1 MKNKRKILA
10 MFIVCIIFG
19 ICAIKQTYADN
30 NNGWINQD
38 KLFEW
43 TDMKKSFYFNV
54 LPQGEKGNS
63 SYHYKNGLYCI
74 DKDKN
79 ASSQTYNPNENWA
92 FRENNKNNENVDD
105 EFKNIQDKLKYIIAN
120 EPSATVVDK
129 TTNSAKRKSTNIAI
143 WLTIAGASCDS
154 ETEAEDLIFDD
165 RTNWKKGNDS
175 GLHRYYWNGYS
186 SNRTDYSAW
195 EYGWALYKEACTYA
209 NSLNSSH
216 NINEEVKINVTSNNM
231 LQITY
236 DSNVQRSEKIT
247 IYNKEDSYI
256 CEVNNKETLSINPE
270 DKKILSGDELRV
282 VYSEYYYDGYAK
294 IYTGKNITQRL
305 MLGNAWKYQKED
317 KIKVPALNSNISLQK
332 YITQIIHNNDVV
344 DDLKTDRRNMVLKPL
359 PTDGRELDSH
369 NYWIGNKNYGYWSP
383 SIIKNPSSGN
393 ENIWNKGY
401 KWDNPVEIIDG
412 DEVVY
417 AIELYNNSNTTAKN
431 IRLTDAPST
440 NTFEVSQI
448 YEKNNNKTKKL
459 YKESQ
464 SLEGIKKW
472 RYEYITHPDGTTQ
485 KKITIKSG
493 NLTPGQSRT
502 IYVRLKYN
510 YTGNGDQFL
519 GNEVGLHTEPVNE
532 TEYRTYDGDYTI
544 LRRYSVSLEKYV
556 SKVESKDLKDCIYI
570 NNNDNREGKRYNSN
584 ASDRSNTENYNT
596 YKKDH
601 PVLLENGDKVTF
613 TIKLKNT
620 GNNPVKITQ
629 LDDWHSKELTVDNT
643 YKIDYG
649 GTVEKQGGDGD
660 QYDIIT
666 FSQPKL
672 LAAGETVNITIR
684 YNLEVKNNPKTEFF
698 NIARIREIK
707 NEKNR
712 TVLDWDGTDN
722 NQDEDH
728 VKFKEY
734 KVSLEKYIK
743 QVVTSKNHTI
753 SHDGRRGRAEHM
765 YNEEEYK
772 EGYTPNKNMY
782 KNTNVVSADCGSEIT
797 YIVILN
803 NDGDTFVNFK
813 HVLDTLP
820 EHTTSYKVGN
830 AQNFTPVPSNR
841 NIYLTGKG
849 IGLNGGKSC
858 GITVTIKTDA
868 PNLSLDTYTNTATI
882 EHIHN
887 KNNVLVM
894 DSTPYNNTDSDYFKM
909 NPEQQSLSVKVF
921 KVWEGFTD
929 NEIETIGE
937 IKVALK
943 KDGTK
948 IKEATLNSSNNWT
961 YIWNDLEKLNKN
973 GNKINYTVEEISKK
987 EISNISKF
995 TSRIDEISTNV
1006 WKITNTKTI
1015 EENTQVSVKKVWN
1028 DSNNLYG
1035 KRPDSISVQ
1044 LYKNGEPYNNAENLN
1059 KANSWEHSW
1068 TNLPKYDGNKNEI
1081 EYTVK
1086 EVSVPEGYKSSIEY
1100 DRNNN
1105 CTNIIIVNEYNVPDY
1120 ISKTVKKVWEG
1131 FTNNEIKTIGDIEVA
1146 LKKDGT
1152 EIETVKLNADNN
1164 WTYTW
1169 TNLIKNAKYEI
1180 EEKTTGNF
1188 ITKIEST
1195 SENEWTITNT
1205 KDTPDSEKIN
1215 VLVQK
1220 VWKDFS
1226 TSARPASIKVKLYQD
1241 GKQYGDVIELNEP
1254 NSWKHSW
1261 ENLPKYD
1268 EEKNKIEYTV
1278 EEVEVPNGYEA
1289 VIECD
1294 EGSNSISF
1302 IVNNTYKNE
1311 YVSKTVIKEWKG
1323 DENQTAQRPR
1333 TIKVGLYANNELIGT
1348 QEISTENSDTQI
1360 YTWDNLLKYDDNGIE
1375 INYTAKELDQNNN
1388 PIADFKP
1395 NGNYMVR
1402 YDSSTAYDVIVNTYN
1417 KTEISVIKS
1426 WNVDN
1431 NSLIQAIQVQ
1441 LYKNG
1446 NACGDAVTLSKDEN
1460 WIHKWTDLP
1469 KYDEYGIEYKYTV
1482 AETTSI
1488 AGISV
1493 STYKLSEK
1501 SWAIINEEVT
1511 EDAIIAGIVWNDV
1524 ALNKTST
1531 SYNCQYDNGKE
1542 SLLSGIKVYLYRYG
1556 VETAVAQT
1564 TTDSNGY
1571 YCFKNSSLDPNVI
1584 TNPKERYIKAKIQKD
1599 NNKWDIESGYYSYTV
1614 VFEYDGI
1621 KYTSTF
1627 SNEQRIWN
1635 IKKNSIKSQ
1644 YSTTQYSNAQENK
1657 ETRDNF
1663 NKNFAIINNS
1673 KGITYE
1679 TINEADNLPQSRYVY
1694 DSGSMSINSS
1704 TEKINIGDY
1713 SSKTDETYLQHVNLG
1728 LRGRDTL
1735 DLDLTSDVSSVDVT
1749 VNGQTGTYNYA
1760 NEVDIRKEDIYP
1772 DAAHIQNET
1781 RTTSYTSVDQKIR
1794 ATDITNTHYDE
1805 TRLGI
1810 KVTYKITVT
1819 NESSITKG
1827 TATKIVNYFDSR
1839 YNLVTIVGGKG
1850 NITNKGN
1857 YKELIINVDDTT
1869 TLNPEKSRDI
1879 YVTLVLNNPVDLL
1892 KDLNM
1897 GEKLPTYNMAEIY
1910 EYKSE
1915 CAEGQSEYT
1924 RGLIDVDSAPGS
1936 AEIENVRLTNGQ
1948 IGNISTVQYYFNAQN
1963 LNRFKFEDDTFT
1975 APVLYFVKDGNMRK
1989 IEGNVFE
1996 DATSLVNGNVRTG
2009 NGIIDT
2015 DELKVYGA
2023 TIELL
2028 EQVGND
2034 QKTRFTAKTNENGY
2048 YSFEG
2053 FLPGNYVIRFKYGD
2067 TIDTVILNTYSNGI
2081 NQKSFNGED
2090 YQATNN
2096 TGTYGAY
2103 SISPT
2108 ENYWYLA
2115 NEKIGVSTAT
2125 DESTRRIDV
2134 SNFIYNKY
2142 GFMNTL
2148 NDIRSGKKFKEED
2161 IRELINGTYMYANTK
2176 AMKFDVEK
2184 ASINSNSTENKTFTD
2199 YVITNMNFGIAE
2211 VPVST
2216 IDLQKHV
2223 KELEIVDSA
2232 GINTIAKIVLKEDG
2246 TYNVVNGEVL
2256 AAGVNEPIDVSIE
2269 NEKLQGAKLRIT
2281 YAISAEIKV
2290 EKNYNDEKG
2299 ITPTIKGLY
2308 DFIDNNL
2315 EYNQTLGENSKYWE
2329 LTSYDEMQKQY
2340 KKLKLNEDSLE
2351 PQSTVASDSNKYKV
2365 IIKTTPNNPILS
2377 ATTGQKKEV
2386 ELVLEKVLS
2395 SNDSGIEEIKM
2406 KDIQNMLGYMNTIE
2420 IQEINYSNTGGDKPL
2435 RDRVRTTDRHI
2446 IVPGGSR
2453 DTATSEEIVI
2463 HPPTGDGGAIGITY
2477 YIVGLASLC
2486 ILAVG
2491 IFGIKKFV
2499 IKR

>member
-1 MKNKRKILA
+1 MKVIRNEYVEYKAKVYTL
-10 MFIVCIIFG
+10 
-19 ICAIKQTYADN
+19 T
-30 NNGWINQD
+30 NQWLQD
-38 KLFEW
+38 LVYVVPSCE
-43 TDMKKSFYFNV
+43 KKS
-54 LPQGEKGNS
+54 GE
-63 SYHYKNGLYCI
+63 
-74 DKDKN
+74 
-79 ASSQTYNPNENWA
+79 
-92 FRENNKNNENVDD
+92 
-105 EFKNIQDKLKYIIAN
+105 
-120 EPSATVVDK
+120 
-129 TTNSAKRKSTNIAI
+129 
-143 WLTIAGASCDS
+143 
-154 ETEAEDLIFDD
+154 
-165 RTNWKKGNDS
+165 
-175 GLHRYYWNGYS
+175 
-186 SNRTDYSAW
+186 W
-195 EYGWALYKEACTYA
+195 ECE
-209 NSLNSSH
+209 
-216 NINEEVKINVTSNNM
+216 
-231 LQITY
+231 ITWPP
-236 DSNVQRSEKIT
+236 K
-247 IYNKEDSYI
+247 
-256 CEVNNKETLSINPE
+256 
-270 DKKILSGDELRV
+270 
-282 VYSEYYYDGYAK
+282 
-294 IYTGKNITQRL
+294 
-305 MLGNAWKYQKED
+305 
-317 KIKVPALNSNISLQK
+317 NSNISLQK
-332 YITQIIHNNDVV
+332 YITQIIHKDGTV
-344 DDLKTDRRNMVLKPL
+344 DDLGTDRKNMVLKPL

-417 AIELYNNSNTTAKN
+417 AIELYNNSETKAKN
-431 IRLTDAPST
+431 IILTDAPSASFNVQEIWDSGGT
-440 NTFEVSQI
+440 YGEDTS
-448 YEKNNNKTKKL
+448 KKL
-459 YKESQ
+459 DYAAHWYSDGEKIYIKCRTLTRSIKE
-464 SLEGIKKW
+464 
-472 RYEYITHPDGTTQ
+472 
-485 KKITIKSG
+485 
-493 NLTPGQSRT
+493 RT

-510 YTGNGDQFL
+510 YTGNGDKFL
-519 GNEVGLHTEPVNE
+519 GNEVGLQNNNTNPVNR
-532 TEYRTYDGDYTI
+532 TEYRTYDGDYAI
-544 LRRYSVSLEKYV
+544 LRRYSVSLEKFV
-556 SKVESKDLKDCIYI
+556 TNVESLDGSQKVEGRNS
-570 NNNDNREGKRYNSN
+570 KRYNYDLIN
-584 ASDRSNTENYNT
+584 ASNPSSENFNT
-596 YKKDH
+596 YKLDN
-601 PVLLENGDKVTF
+601 PVPVEYLDKITF
-613 TIKLKNT
+613 TIRLMNT
-620 GNNPVKITQ
+620 GTNKVKITQ
-629 LDDWHSKELTVDNT
+629 IDDWHSSELT
-643 YKIDYG
+643 IDEEYLKENVG
-649 GTVEKQGGDGD
+649 SYTTPTENGDPHEIITLNPPIELVGKEWKDITIKYTIDGD
-660 QYDIIT
+660 
-666 FSQPKL
+666 P
-672 LAAGETVNITIR
+672 R
-684 YNLEVKNNPKTEFF
+684 YKKPDYYNKAK
-698 NIARIREIK
+698 IREIK

-728 VKFKEY
+728 VKLKEY

-743 QVVTSKNHTI
+743 QVVTSKNHTT
-753 SHDGRRGRAEHM
+753 SHDDRCNRAEHM

-782 KNTNVVSADCGSEIT
+782 KNTNVVSADCGSKIT
-797 YIVILN
+797 YLVRLN
-803 NDGDTFVNFK
+803 NDGDTFVKF
-813 HVLDTLP
+813 VSVEDLLP
-820 EHTTSYKVGN
+820 NDLTEYYKYKVDKITYYNKAGEQTRSN
-830 AQNFTPVPSNR
+830 TFNSFFDETNTQN
-841 NIYLTGKG
+841 NIEIINTTDK
-849 IGLNGGKSC
+849 ISLNSGEHC
-858 GITVTIKTDA
+858 DIEITIRTDA
-868 PNLSLDTYTNTATI
+868 PNLSIDTYKNTAEI
-882 EHIHN
+882 KHINN
-887 KNNVLVM
+887 KNNKYVM

-909 NPEQQSLSVKVF
+909 NPEQQPLSVKVF

-943 KDGTK
+943 KDGIEIETV
-948 IKEATLNSSNNWT
+948 ILNADNNWT

-1006 WKITNTKTI
+1006 WKITNTKKI

-1059 KANSWEHSW
+1059 TANSWEHSW

-1131 FTNNEIKTIGDIEVA
+1131 FTDNEIKTIGDIEVA

-1152 EIETVKLNADNN
+1152 ETQTVILNADNN

-1169 TNLIKNAKYEI
+1169 TNLSKNAKYEI

-1205 KDTPDSEKIN
+1205 KGIPDSEKIN

-1241 GKQYGDVIELNEP
+1241 GKLYEEKELNAS
-1254 NSWKHSW
+1254 NSWKYSW

-1333 TIKVGLYANNELIGT
+1333 TIKVGLYANNELIRT
-1348 QEISTENSDTQI
+1348 QEISTENSDMQI

-1375 INYTAKELDQNNN
+1375 INYTAKELDQNDN
-1388 PIADFKP
+1388 PIADFTT

-1431 NSLIQAIQVQ
+1431 KSLIKAIQVQ
-1441 LYKNG
+1441 LYRNG
-1446 NACGDAVTLSKDEN
+1446 NACGNVVTLSEGEN
-1460 WIHKWTDLP
+1460 WIHKWTNLQ

-1542 SLLSGIKVYLYRYG
+1542 SLLSGIKVYLYRDG

-1584 TNPKERYIKAKIQKD
+1584 TNPKERYIKAKIQEK
-1599 NNKWDIESGYYSYTV
+1599 NNKWDTKSGYYSYTV

-1627 SNEQRIWN
+1627 SNEKRIWN
-1635 IKKNSIKSQ
+1635 IKENNIKSQ
-1644 YSTTQYSNAQENK
+1644 YSNAK
-1657 ETRDNF
+1657 EGETDRKYLNDSFSTIDNT
-1663 NKNFAIINNS
+1663 K
-1673 KGITYE
+1673 KITYE

-1704 TEKINIGDY
+1704 TEKINIGAY

-1735 DLDLTSDVSSVDVT
+1735 DLELTSDVSSVDVT

-1760 NEVDIRKEDIYP
+1760 NKVEVRREDIYP
-1772 DAAHIQNET
+1772 DAAHIQNEI

-1805 TRLGI
+1805 GKTGLDI
-1810 KVTYKITVT
+1810 KVTYKITVV

-1839 YNLVTIVGGKG
+1839 YDLDKIEGGKQNG

-1857 YKELIINVDDTT
+1857 YKELIINVDGTT
-1869 TLNPEKSRDI
+1869 TLNPGESRNI
-1879 YVTLVLNNPVDLL
+1879 YVKLALNNPVDLL

-1915 CAEGQSEYT
+1915 CAKDQSEYT

-2009 NGIIDT
+2009 NGIIDP

-2023 TIELL
+2023 TVELL

-2096 TGTYGAY
+2096 TGTYGAK
-2103 SISPT
+2103 SISAK
-2108 ENYWYLA
+2108 ENYWYLD

-2125 DESTRRIDV
+2125 DESTRRKSV
-2134 SNFIYNKY
+2134 SDFIYNKY

-2161 IRELINGTYMYANTK
+2161 IRDLIDGTYMYANTK

-2246 TYNVVNGEVL
+2246 NYNVVNGEVL

-2290 EKNYNDEKG
+2290 EKNYNDEEG

-2329 LTSYDEMQKQY
+2329 LTSYDEMQEQY
-2340 KKLKLNEDSLE
+2340 KKLKLNGDSLE

-2386 ELVLEKVLS
+2386 ELVLERVLS
-2395 SNDSGIEEIKM
+2395 SNDSGITM
-2406 KDIQNMLGYMNTIE
+2406 KDIQNMFVGYMNTIE
-2420 IQEINYSNTGGDKPL
+2420 IQEINYNNTGDDPL

-2491 IFGIKKFV
+2491 IFGIKKSV

>member
-1 MKNKRKILA
+1 MLWKIWLLLDG
-10 MFIVCIIFG
+10 IVNGANYYEKLNDSYKVNVIKYIIG
-19 ICAIKQTYADN
+19 Q
-30 NNGWINQD
+30 
-38 KLFEW
+38 E
-43 TDMKKSFYFNV
+43 
-54 LPQGEKGNS
+54 NS
-63 SYHYKNGLYCI
+63 SLN
-74 DKDKN
+74 
-79 ASSQTYNPNENWA
+79 
-92 FRENNKNNENVDD
+92 NVDD
-105 EFKNIQDKLKYIIAN
+105 IT
-120 EPSATVVDK
+120 P
-129 TTNSAKRKSTNIAI
+129 TNSARRKPTNVAI
-143 WLTIAGASCDS
+143 WLTKNTEKNVETHCTSEYGTFGYKHGKLIYDSAIEYAKYARHSHTDDEITVSVNNNKVCIAFSCKQGCPKVIIPDLS
-154 ETEAEDLIFDD
+154 NQVIENGGSIELDPSTYSAGTKLTVIYDYWLYGGEAYEYTKKSNQSILVGKSTKYRYETEI
-165 RTNWKKGNDS
+165 TWPVI
-175 GLHRYYWNGYS
+175 
-186 SNRTDYSAW
+186 SA
-195 EYGWALYKEACTYA
+195 
-209 NSLNSSH
+209 
-216 NINEEVKINVTSNNM
+216 
-231 LQITY
+231 
-236 DSNVQRSEKIT
+236 
-247 IYNKEDSYI
+247 
-256 CEVNNKETLSINPE
+256 
-270 DKKILSGDELRV
+270 
-282 VYSEYYYDGYAK
+282 
-294 IYTGKNITQRL
+294 
-305 MLGNAWKYQKED
+305 
-317 KIKVPALNSNISLQK
+317 NISLQK
-332 YITQIIHNNDVV
+332 YITKIIHNNNVV

-359 PTDGRELDSH
+359 PTDGMELDAH
-369 NYWIGNKNYGYWSP
+369 NYWIGDKNYGYWSP
-383 SIIKNPSSGN
+383 SIIKKPSPDN
-393 ENIWNKGY
+393 TNNLDKGY

-417 AIELYNNSNTTAKN
+417 AIELYNNSNTMAKN

-440 NTFEVSQI
+440 NTFEVSQIYEI

-472 RYEYITHPDGTTQ
+472 RYEDITHPDGTTQ

-519 GNEVGLHTEPVNE
+519 GNEVGLQNENTDPVNE

-570 NNNDNREGKRYNSN
+570 NNNDNREGKRYNRD
-584 ASDRSNTENYNT
+584 ASDRSNTENHNT

-698 NIARIREIK
+698 NIAKIREIK

-743 QVVTSKNHTI
+743 QVVTSKNHTTG
-753 SHDGRRGRAEHM
+753 HDDRRGHAEHM
-765 YNEEEYK
+765 YNEEKYK
-772 EGYTPNKNMY
+772 EGYTQNKNMY

-797 YIVILN
+797 YIVILK
-803 NDGDTFVNFK
+803 NDGDTFVNFT

-841 NIYLTGKG
+841 KIYLTGDG
-849 IGLNGGKSC
+849 IGRNGGESC
-858 GITVTIKTDA
+858 EITVTIKTDA
-868 PNLSLDTYTNTATI
+868 PNLSLDTYTNTAKI

-894 DSTPYNNTDSDYFKM
+894 DSTPYNNEDSDYFKM
-909 NPEQQSLSVKVF
+909 NPEQQPLSVKVF

-929 NEIETIGE
+929 NEIKTIGE
-937 IKVALK
+937 IKVVLK
-943 KDGTK
+943 KDGTETK
-948 IKEATLNSSNNWT
+948 TVILNADNNWT
-961 YIWNDLEKLNKN
+961 YTWTNLIKNAKYEIEEKTT
-973 GNKINYTVEEISKK
+973 GNFTTKIESIS
-987 EISNISKF
+987 E
-995 TSRIDEISTNV
+995 NV
-1006 WKITNTKTI
+1006 WKITNTKKI

-1028 DSNNLYG
+1028 DSNNLYE
-1035 KRPDSISVQ
+1035 KRPDSIKVK
-1044 LYKNGEPYNNAENLN
+1044 LYKDGNQYGDVIELSESNLW
-1059 KANSWEHSW
+1059 KHSW

-1120 ISKTVKKVWEG
+1120 ISKTV
-1131 FTNNEIKTIGDIEVA
+1131 
-1146 LKKDGT
+1146 
-1152 EIETVKLNADNN
+1152 
-1164 WTYTW
+1164 
-1169 TNLIKNAKYEI
+1169 
-1180 EEKTTGNF
+1180 
-1188 ITKIEST
+1188 
-1195 SENEWTITNT
+1195 
-1205 KDTPDSEKIN
+1205 
-1215 VLVQK
+1215 
-1220 VWKDFS
+1220 
-1226 TSARPASIKVKLYQD
+1226 
-1241 GKQYGDVIELNEP
+1241 
-1254 NSWKHSW
+1254 
-1261 ENLPKYD
+1261 
-1268 EEKNKIEYTV
+1268 
-1278 EEVEVPNGYEA
+1278 
-1289 VIECD
+1289 
-1294 EGSNSISF
+1294 
-1302 IVNNTYKNE
+1302 
-1311 YVSKTVIKEWKG
+1311 IKEWKG
-1323 DENQTAQRPR
+1323 DENQIAQRPR
-1333 TIKVGLYANNELIGT
+1333 TIKVGLYANDKLIGT

-1360 YTWDNLLKYDDNGIE
+1360 YTWNNLPKYDDNGIE

-1388 PIADFKP
+1388 PIADFKT

-1431 NSLIQAIQVQ
+1431 NSLIKAIQVQ
-1441 LYKNG
+1441 LYQNG
-1446 NACGDAVTLSKDEN
+1446 NACGNAVTLSKDKN

-1627 SNEQRIWN
+1627 DSNGNRIWA
-1635 IKKNSIKSQ
+1635 IKANNPKSQ
-1644 YSTTQYSNAQENK
+1644 YATIQYSNAQENK

-1663 NKNFAIINNS
+1663 NKNFATIDNT
-1673 KGITYE
+1673 KKITYE

-1694 DSGSMSINSS
+1694 DSGSMSIKSS
-1704 TEKINIGDY
+1704 TKSINIGEY

-1735 DLDLTSDVSSVDVT
+1735 DLELTSDVSSVYVT

-1760 NEVDIRKEDIYP
+1760 NKVDIRKEDIYP

-1827 TATKIVNYFDSR
+1827 TATRIVNYFDSR
-1839 YNLVTIVGGKG
+1839 YNLVTIVGGNG

-1869 TLNPEKSRDI
+1869 TLNPGESRNI
-1879 YVTLVLNNPVDLL
+1879 YVKLALNNPVDLL

-1975 APVLYFVKDGNMRK
+1975 APVLYFVKDNSKRK
-1989 IEGNVFE
+1989 LSGNVFE
-1996 DATSLVNGNVRTG
+1996 DLTTVNAEKVKTG
-2009 NGIIDT
+2009 NGIKDDNEIN
-2015 DELKVYGA
+2015 VYGA
-2023 TIELL
+2023 TVELL
-2028 EQVGND
+2028 ENGTVLRYSTTTDTDGN
-2034 QKTRFTAKTNENGY
+2034 

-2053 FLPGNYVIRFKYGD
+2053 FLPGKYMVRFRYGD
-2067 TIDTVILNTYSNGI
+2067 TEDTVLLKTQSDNI
-2081 NQKSFNGED
+2081 NPKSFNGED

-2096 TGTYGAY
+2096 TGEYGANK
-2103 SISPT
+2103 ISDRQ
-2108 ENYWYLA
+2108 NYWYLD
-2115 NEKIGVSTAT
+2115 NEKEKISTAT
-2125 DESTRRIDV
+2125 DNTARRVEI
-2134 SNFIYNKY
+2134 SNNVYNDPDI
-2142 GFMNTL
+2142 MNVL
-2148 NDIRSGKKFKEED
+2148 NDIRDGNKKED
-2161 IRELINGTYMYANTK
+2161 CGADKVNNLIVKTKMHADTKSLLIN
-2176 AMKFDVEK
+2176 VEK
-2184 ASINSNSTENKTFTD
+2184 AFLENNKVKQRNSFKNYE
-2199 YVITNMNFGIAE
+2199 IRNMNFGIAE

-2223 KELEIVDSA
+2223 NEFEIVDSA
-2232 GINTIAKIVLKEDG
+2232 GVNTIAKISRKLQPNGEYKYAVS
-2246 TYNVVNGEVL
+2246 GEVL
-2256 AAGVNEPIDVSIE
+2256 AAGDNQPIDVSIE

-2281 YAISAEIKV
+2281 YEITANINA
-2290 EKNYNDEKG
+2290 EKNFDGKEVIN
-2299 ITPTIKGLY
+2299 PTINGLV

-2315 EYNQTLGENSKYWE
+2315 EYNDTLGENSKYWK
-2329 LTSYDEMQKQY
+2329 LISYDDMQKAY
-2340 KKLKLNEDSLE
+2340 NRLKMPGDSFT
-2351 PQSTVASDSNKYKV
+2351 PASTVVNNANTHKV
-2365 IIKTTPNNPILS
+2365 IIEAKEDNPILKLKDG
-2377 ATTGQKKEV
+2377 ATSVK
-2386 ELVLEKVLS
+2386 LVLEKVLS

-2406 KDIQNMLGYMNTIE
+2406 DTQNMFGYGNIIE
-2420 IQEINYSNTGGDKPL
+2420 IKGLTYNTPKGQGEEQGENPL

-2463 HPPTGDGGAIGITY
+2463 HPPTGDGGTIGITY
-2477 YIVGLASLC
+2477 YLVGLASLC
-2486 ILAVG
+2486 ILAIGV
-2491 IFGIKKFV
+2491 FGIKKFI

>member
-1 MKNKRKILA
+1 MKNKRRILA
-10 MFIVCIIFG
+10 MFIICIIFG
-19 ICAIKQTYADN
+19 ICAIKQTYADD

-38 KLFEW
+38 KLFNW
-43 TDMKKSFYFNV
+43 QDMGKPFDFTLQDKD
-54 LPQGEKGNS
+54 ETAKS

-74 DKDKN
+74 DKNKN
-79 ASSQTYNPNENWA
+79 TSSQTYKPNANWA
-92 FRENNKNNENVDD
+92 FREYSFNGQDVSGDFDD
-105 EFKNIQDKLKYIIAN
+105 DQIDKLKYIIGQ
-120 EPSATVVDK
+120 EETATIVNK
-129 TTNSAKRKSTNIAI
+129 KSNSAKRKSTNLAV
-143 WLTIAGASCDS
+143 WLTIYKVGLQDVTTGNG
-154 ETEAEDLIFDD
+154 EKITAEENAKSIIFD
-165 RTNWKKGNDS
+165 GN
-175 GLHRYYWNGYS
+175 
-186 SNRTDYSAW
+186 SNIGDIEYSAW
-195 EYGWALYKEACTYA
+195 DEGWALYKEACNYVSNRLNFKHNVSNEITI
-209 NSLNSSH
+209 NST
-216 NINEEVKINVTSNNM
+216 TSNNII
-231 LQITY
+231 ITY
-236 DSNVQRSEKIT
+236 NTELDTNCSIT
-247 IYNKEDSYI
+247 IKKGETTI
-256 CEVNNKETLSINPE
+256 CTVANGGNVEINPAQYN
-270 DKKILSGDELRV
+270 INTGDELTV
-282 VYSEYYYDGYAK
+282 VYSEYYYEGYAK
-294 IYTGKNITQRL
+294 IYVGAEETQRL
-305 MLGNAWKYQKED
+305 MLGNVWKVNKKDVITLPELYTD
-317 KIKVPALNSNISLQK
+317 VSLQK
-332 YITQIIHNNDVV
+332 YIYSVNGQEIAQNANNQYFLRGDVNKRNGVEKSDADEILKKAIGASSELDNLSNLELLVVADLNNDGEITVNDARIALRMAQNLEPMV
-344 DDLKTDRRNMVLKPL
+344 YYYFDRNNNVKYCSNELKARENTILKPT
-359 PTDGRELDSH
+359 PASNPDSSQD
-369 NYWIGNKNYGYWSP
+369 YEYGYWSP
-383 SIIKNPSSGN
+383 SINKNPSPSN
-393 ENIWNKGY
+393 SVIDYIKQ
-401 KWDNPVEIIDG
+401 DNPVEIEAG
-412 DEVVY
+412 DTVRYKIQV
-417 AIELYNNSNTTAKN
+417 YNNSNGSTN
-431 IRLTDAPST
+431 VVLQDAPDFKLIKEKSGKY
-440 NTFEVSQI
+440 NIKI
-448 YEKNNNKTKKL
+448 YYENKEELTGWKIIKNDDGNPVNIHIPIGK
-459 YKESQ
+459 
-464 SLEGIKKW
+464 LEGNTSKTILVDLKYTK
-472 RYEYITHPDGTTQ
+472 ETENGEI
-485 KKITIKSG
+485 INNEVCIKS
-493 NLTPGQSRT
+493 TST
-502 IYVRLKYN
+502 K
-510 YTGNGDQFL
+510 
-519 GNEVGLHTEPVNE
+519 NE
-532 TEYRTYDGDYTI
+532 TQYRTYDGDSI
-544 LRRYSVSLEKYV
+544 
-556 SKVESKDLKDCIYI
+556 
-570 NNNDNREGKRYNSN
+570 
-584 ASDRSNTENYNT
+584 
-596 YKKDH
+596 
-601 PVLLENGDKVTF
+601 
-613 TIKLKNT
+613 
-620 GNNPVKITQ
+620 
-629 LDDWHSKELTVDNT
+629 
-643 YKIDYG
+643 
-649 GTVEKQGGDGD
+649 
-660 QYDIIT
+660 
-666 FSQPKL
+666 
-672 LAAGETVNITIR
+672 
-684 YNLEVKNNPKTEFF
+684 
-698 NIARIREIK
+698 
-707 NEKNR
+707 
-712 TVLDWDGTDN
+712 
-722 NQDEDH
+722 
-728 VKFKEY
+728 KFK
-734 KVSLEKYIK
+734 KHSVSLEKYIK
-743 QVVTSKNHTI
+743 KVVTSKNHTT
-753 SHDGRRGRAEHM
+753 SHDDRRGHAEHK
-765 YNEEEYK
+765 YNKEKYK
-772 EGYTPNKNMY
+772 EGYTQNKNMY

-797 YIVILN
+797 YIVILK
-803 NDGDTFVNFK
+803 NDGDTFVNFT

-830 AQNFTPVPSNR
+830 AQNFTPVPSDR
-841 NIYLTGKG
+841 KIYLTGDG

-858 GITVTIKTDA
+858 EITVTIKTDA
-868 PNLSLDTYTNTATI
+868 PNLSLDTYTNTAKI

-894 DSTPYNNTDSDYFKM
+894 DSTPYNNEDSDYFKM

-937 IKVALK
+937 IMVALK

-1059 KANSWEHSW
+1059 TANLWKHSW
-1068 TNLPKYDGNKNEI
+1068 TNLPKYDENKNEI

-1131 FTNNEIKTIGDIEVA
+1131 FTDNEIKTIGDIEVA

-1169 TNLIKNAKYEI
+1169 TNLSKNAKYEI

-1205 KDTPDSEKIN
+1205 KDDIPDSEKIN

-1241 GKQYGDVIELNEP
+1241 GKLYEEKKLNAY
-1254 NSWKHSW
+1254 NSWKYSW

-1294 EGSNSISF
+1294 KGSNSISF

-1333 TIKVGLYANNELIGT
+1333 TIKVGLYANNELIMT

-1388 PIADFKP
+1388 PIADFTT

-1441 LYKNG
+1441 LYQNG
-1446 NACGDAVTLSKDEN
+1446 NACGNAVTLSKGEN

-1469 KYDEYGIEYKYTV
+1469 KYDKYGIEYKYTV

-1584 TNPKERYIKAKIQKD
+1584 TNPKERYIKAKIQEK
-1599 NNKWDIESGYYSYTV
+1599 NNKWDTKSGYYSYTV

-1627 SNEQRIWN
+1627 SNENRIWN
-1635 IKKNSIKSQ
+1635 IKANNIESQ
-1644 YSTTQYSNAQENK
+1644 YAAIQYSNAKENK
-1657 ETRDNF
+1657 RIRDNF
-1663 NKNFAIINNS
+1663 NKNFATINNT

-1760 NEVDIRKEDIYP
+1760 NEVNIRKEDIYP

-1819 NESSITKG
+1819 NKSSITKG

-1839 YNLVTIVGGKG
+1839 YDLDKIEGGKQNG

-1869 TLNPEKSRDI
+1869 TLNPGKSRDI

-2023 TIELL
+2023 TVELL

-2246 TYNVVNGEVL
+2246 TSYNVKNGEVL

-2329 LTSYDEMQKQY
+2329 LTSYDEMQEQY

-2477 YIVGLASLC
+2477 YIVVLASLC

>member
-1 MKNKRKILA
+1 MKVIRNEYVEYKAKVYTL
-10 MFIVCIIFG
+10 
-19 ICAIKQTYADN
+19 T
-30 NNGWINQD
+30 NQWLQD
-38 KLFEW
+38 LVYVVPSCE
-43 TDMKKSFYFNV
+43 KKS
-54 LPQGEKGNS
+54 GE
-63 SYHYKNGLYCI
+63 
-74 DKDKN
+74 
-79 ASSQTYNPNENWA
+79 
-92 FRENNKNNENVDD
+92 
-105 EFKNIQDKLKYIIAN
+105 
-120 EPSATVVDK
+120 
-129 TTNSAKRKSTNIAI
+129 
-143 WLTIAGASCDS
+143 
-154 ETEAEDLIFDD
+154 
-165 RTNWKKGNDS
+165 
-175 GLHRYYWNGYS
+175 
-186 SNRTDYSAW
+186 W
-195 EYGWALYKEACTYA
+195 ECE
-209 NSLNSSH
+209 
-216 NINEEVKINVTSNNM
+216 
-231 LQITY
+231 ITWPP
-236 DSNVQRSEKIT
+236 K
-247 IYNKEDSYI
+247 
-256 CEVNNKETLSINPE
+256 
-270 DKKILSGDELRV
+270 
-282 VYSEYYYDGYAK
+282 
-294 IYTGKNITQRL
+294 
-305 MLGNAWKYQKED
+305 
-317 KIKVPALNSNISLQK
+317 NSNISLQK
-332 YITQIIHNNDVV
+332 YITKIIHKDGTF
-344 DDLKTDRRNMVLKPL
+344 DDLGTVRRNMVLKANEP
-359 PTDGRELDSH
+359 G
-369 NYWIGNKNYGYWSP
+369 YGYWSS
-383 SIIKNPSSGN
+383 SIPKNPSSN
-393 ENIWNKGY
+393 ENNIGNWKNLY
-401 KWDNPVEIIDG
+401 KWDHPVEIIDG

-417 AIELYNNSNTTAKN
+417 AIELYNNSNTTTKN
-431 IRLTDAPST
+431 IWLTDAPST

-472 RYEYITHPDGTTQ
+472 RYENITHPDGTTQ

-544 LRRYSVSLEKYV
+544 LRRYSVSLEKFV
-556 SKVESKDLKDCIYI
+556 TNVESLDGSQKVEGRNS
-570 NNNDNREGKRYNSN
+570 KRYNYDLISASN
-584 ASDRSNTENYNT
+584 PSSENFNT
-596 YKKDH
+596 YKLDN
-601 PVLLENGDKVTF
+601 PVPVEYLDKITF
-613 TIKLKNT
+613 TIRLKNT
-620 GNNPVKITQ
+620 GTNKVKITQ
-629 LDDWHSKELTVDNT
+629 IDDWHSSELT
-643 YKIDYG
+643 IDEEYLKENVG
-649 GTVEKQGGDGD
+649 SYTTPTENGDPHEIITLNPPIELVGKEWKDITIKYTIDGD
-660 QYDIIT
+660 
-666 FSQPKL
+666 P
-672 LAAGETVNITIR
+672 R
-684 YNLEVKNNPKTEFF
+684 YKKPDYYNK
-698 NIARIREIK
+698 ARIREIK

-728 VKFKEY
+728 VKLKEY

-743 QVVTSKNHTI
+743 QVVTSKNHTT
-753 SHDGRRGRAEHM
+753 SHDDRCNRAEHM

-782 KNTNVVSADCGSEIT
+782 KNTNVVSADCGSKIT
-797 YIVILN
+797 YLVRLN
-803 NDGDTFVNFK
+803 NDGDTFVKF
-813 HVLDTLP
+813 VSVEDLLP
-820 EHTTSYKVGN
+820 NDLTEYYKYKVDKITYYNKAGEQTRSN
-830 AQNFTPVPSNR
+830 TFNSFFDETNTQN
-841 NIYLTGKG
+841 NIEIINTTDK
-849 IGLNGGKSC
+849 ISLNSGEHC
-858 GITVTIKTDA
+858 DIEITIRTDA
-868 PNLSLDTYTNTATI
+868 PNLSIDTYKNTAEI
-882 EHIHN
+882 KHINN
-887 KNNVLVM
+887 KNNKYVM

-909 NPEQQSLSVKVF
+909 NPEQQPLSVKVF

-948 IKEATLNSSNNWT
+948 IKKATLNSSNNWT
-961 YIWNDLEKLNKN
+961 YIWNDLEKLNEN
-973 GNKINYTVEEISKK
+973 GNKINYTVEEIS
-987 EISNISKF
+987 NISGV

-1059 KANSWEHSW
+1059 TANSWKYSW
-1068 TNLPKYDGNKNEI
+1068 TNLPKYDGNKKEI

-1131 FTNNEIKTIGDIEVA
+1131 FTNDEIETIGNIEVA
-1146 LKKDGT
+1146 LKKDGI
-1152 EIETVKLNADNN
+1152 EIETVKLNAANN

-1169 TNLIKNAKYEI
+1169 TNLSKNAKYEI

-1205 KDTPDSEKIN
+1205 KDTPGSEKIN

-1226 TSARPASIKVKLYQD
+1226 TSARPDSIKVKLYKD
-1241 GKQYGDVIELNEP
+1241 GNQYGDVIVLNES
-1254 NSWKHSW
+1254 NLWKYSW

-1268 EEKNKIEYTV
+1268 EEKNKIKYTV

-1323 DENQTAQRPR
+1323 DENQTAQRPS
-1333 TIKVGLYANNELIGT
+1333 TIKVGLYANNKLFGT
-1348 QEISTENSDTQI
+1348 PQVISTENSDTQI
-1360 YTWDNLLKYDDNGIE
+1360 YTWDNLPKYDDNGIE

-1388 PIADFKP
+1388 PIADFKT

-1441 LYKNG
+1441 LYQNG
-1446 NACGDAVTLSKDEN
+1446 IACRDAVTLSKDKN

-1524 ALNKTST
+1524 ALDKTST

-1542 SLLSGIKVYLYRYG
+1542 SLLSGIKVYLYRDG

-1584 TNPKERYIKAKIQKD
+1584 TNPKERYIKAKIQED

-1627 SNEQRIWN
+1627 SNEKRIWN
-1635 IKKNSIKSQ
+1635 IKKNNQESQ
-1644 YSTTQYSNAQENK
+1644 YAAIQYSNAQENK
-1657 ETRDNF
+1657 GRRDKL

-1694 DSGSMSINSS
+1694 DSGSMSIKSS
-1704 TEKINIGDY
+1704 TEKINIGAY

-1735 DLDLTSDVSSVDVT
+1735 DLELTSDVSSVYVT

-1760 NEVDIRKEDIYP
+1760 NEVNVRREDIYP
-1772 DAAHIQNET
+1772 DAAHIQNEI
-1781 RTTSYTSVDQKIR
+1781 RTTRYTSVDQKIR

-1805 TRLGI
+1805 EKTGLGI

-1819 NESSITKG
+1819 NKSSITKG

-1839 YNLVTIVGGKG
+1839 YDLDKIEGGKRNG

-1857 YKELIINVDDTT
+1857 YKELIINVDNTT
-1869 TLNPEKSRDI
+1869 TLNPGKSRDI

-2009 NGIIDT
+2009 NVRTGNGIMDT

-2023 TIELL
+2023 TVELL

-2096 TGTYGAY
+2096 TGTYGAK
-2103 SISPT
+2103 SISAK
-2108 ENYWYLA
+2108 ENYWYLD

-2246 TYNVVNGEVL
+2246 TSYNYNVENGEVL

>member
-1 MKNKRKILA
+1 MGFIDYVGNEIDSKNGNNQLTGTDSGRNLIRSNAMWCVFNDANYRSTLTSYIESAEGIDDEIKSQYKQYYDAGKKLIDEDLKKYLDNKNKEA
-10 MFIVCIIFG
+10 SVNFN
-19 ICAIKQTYADN
+19 QE
-30 NNGWINQD
+30 NGVI
-38 KLFEW
+38 
-43 TDMKKSFYFNV
+43 T
-54 LPQGEKGNS
+54 
-63 SYHYKNGLYCI
+63 YKNCSEIEIKIDNQIVHKKELKHGELYSDTYTVPEGKTATVIWNREKYSANVWQFCWQRAWGASSNNSNSYMWMNRENHSGI
-74 DKDKN
+74 QQDVIFVESQKEPNKTETYTNPVKN
-79 ASSQTYNPNENWA
+79 A
-92 FRENNKNNENVDD
+92 
-105 EFKNIQDKLKYIIAN
+105 
-120 EPSATVVDK
+120 
-129 TTNSAKRKSTNIAI
+129 
-143 WLTIAGASCDS
+143 
-154 ETEAEDLIFDD
+154 
-165 RTNWKKGNDS
+165 
-175 GLHRYYWNGYS
+175 
-186 SNRTDYSAW
+186 
-195 EYGWALYKEACTYA
+195 
-209 NSLNSSH
+209 
-216 NINEEVKINVTSNNM
+216 
-231 LQITY
+231 
-236 DSNVQRSEKIT
+236 
-247 IYNKEDSYI
+247 
-256 CEVNNKETLSINPE
+256 
-270 DKKILSGDELRV
+270 
-282 VYSEYYYDGYAK
+282 
-294 IYTGKNITQRL
+294 
-305 MLGNAWKYQKED
+305 
-317 KIKVPALNSNISLQK
+317 NISLQK
-332 YITQIIHNNDVV
+332 YITKIIHKDGTV
-344 DDLKTDRRNMVLKPL
+344 DDLGTDRKNMVLKPL

-417 AIELYNNSNTTAKN
+417 AIELYNNSETKAKN
-431 IRLTDAPST
+431 IILTDAPSASFNVQEIWDSGGT
-440 NTFEVSQI
+440 YGEDTS
-448 YEKNNNKTKKL
+448 KKL
-459 YKESQ
+459 DYAAHWYSDGEKIYIKCRTLTRSIKE
-464 SLEGIKKW
+464 
-472 RYEYITHPDGTTQ
+472 
-485 KKITIKSG
+485 
-493 NLTPGQSRT
+493 RT

-510 YTGNGDQFL
+510 YTGNGDKFL
-519 GNEVGLHTEPVNE
+519 GNEVGLQNNNTNPVNR
-532 TEYRTYDGDYTI
+532 TEYRTYDGDYAI
-544 LRRYSVSLEKYV
+544 LRRYSVSLEKFV
-556 SKVESKDLKDCIYI
+556 TNVESLDGSQKVEGRNS
-570 NNNDNREGKRYNSN
+570 KRYNYDLIN
-584 ASDRSNTENYNT
+584 ASNPSSENFNT
-596 YKKDH
+596 YKLDN
-601 PVLLENGDKVTF
+601 PVPVEYLDKITF
-613 TIKLKNT
+613 TIRLMNT
-620 GNNPVKITQ
+620 GTNKVKITQ
-629 LDDWHSKELTVDNT
+629 IDDWHSSELT
-643 YKIDYG
+643 IDEEYLKENVG
-649 GTVEKQGGDGD
+649 SYTTPTENGDPHEIITLNPPIELVGKEWKDITIKYTIDGD
-660 QYDIIT
+660 
-666 FSQPKL
+666 P
-672 LAAGETVNITIR
+672 R
-684 YNLEVKNNPKTEFF
+684 YKKPDYYNKAK
-698 NIARIREIK
+698 IREIK

-728 VKFKEY
+728 VKLKEY

-743 QVVTSKNHTI
+743 QVVTSKNHTT
-753 SHDGRRGRAEHM
+753 SHDDRCNRAEHM

-782 KNTNVVSADCGSEIT
+782 KNTNVVSADCGSKIT
-797 YIVILN
+797 YLVRLN
-803 NDGDTFVNFK
+803 NDGDTFVKF
-813 HVLDTLP
+813 VSVEDLLP
-820 EHTTSYKVGN
+820 NDLTEYYKYKVDKITYYNKAGEQTRSN
-830 AQNFTPVPSNR
+830 TFNSFFDETNTQN
-841 NIYLTGKG
+841 NIEIINTTDK
-849 IGLNGGKSC
+849 ISLNSGEHC
-858 GITVTIKTDA
+858 DIEITIRTDA
-868 PNLSLDTYTNTATI
+868 PNLSIDTYKNTAEI
-882 EHIHN
+882 KHINN
-887 KNNVLVM
+887 KNNKYVM

-909 NPEQQSLSVKVF
+909 NPEQQPLSVKVF

-929 NEIETIGE
+929 EEIKDKSIEVVLRKNGE
-937 IKVALK
+937 ILDPVV
-943 KDGTK
+943 
-948 IKEATLNSSNNWT
+948 TLNSSNNWT
-961 YIWNDLEKLNKN
+961 HTWNNLERLDEK
-973 GNKINYTVEEISKK
+973 GNKINYTVEEIS
-987 EISNISKF
+987 NISGV

-1059 KANSWEHSW
+1059 TANSWEHSW

-1120 ISKTVKKVWEG
+1120 ISKTV
-1131 FTNNEIKTIGDIEVA
+1131 
-1146 LKKDGT
+1146 
-1152 EIETVKLNADNN
+1152 
-1164 WTYTW
+1164 
-1169 TNLIKNAKYEI
+1169 
-1180 EEKTTGNF
+1180 
-1188 ITKIEST
+1188 
-1195 SENEWTITNT
+1195 
-1205 KDTPDSEKIN
+1205 
-1215 VLVQK
+1215 
-1220 VWKDFS
+1220 
-1226 TSARPASIKVKLYQD
+1226 
-1241 GKQYGDVIELNEP
+1241 
-1254 NSWKHSW
+1254 
-1261 ENLPKYD
+1261 
-1268 EEKNKIEYTV
+1268 
-1278 EEVEVPNGYEA
+1278 
-1289 VIECD
+1289 
-1294 EGSNSISF
+1294 
-1302 IVNNTYKNE
+1302 
-1311 YVSKTVIKEWKG
+1311 IKEWKG

-1333 TIKVGLYANNELIGT
+1333 TIKVGLYANNKLIRT
-1348 QEISTENSDTQI
+1348 PQVISTENSDMQI
-1360 YTWDNLLKYDDNGIE
+1360 YTWDNLLKYDENGIE
-1375 INYTAKELDQNNN
+1375 INYTAKELDQNNK
-1388 PIADFKP
+1388 PIADFKA

-1431 NSLIQAIQVQ
+1431 KSLIKAIQVQ
-1441 LYKNG
+1441 LYRNG
-1446 NACGDAVTLSKDEN
+1446 NACGNAVTLSKDKN

-1531 SYNCQYDNGKE
+1531 YNCQYDNE
-1542 SLLSGIKVYLYRYG
+1542 RDRLLSGIKVYLYRIG
-1556 VETAVAQT
+1556 VRDAVAQT

-1584 TNPKERYIKAKIQKD
+1584 TDPTERYIKAKITSAND
-1599 NNKWDIESGYYSYTV
+1599 NKWNTTYYSYRV
-1614 VFEYDGI
+1614 EFEYDGV

-1627 SNEQRIWN
+1627 SNEKRIWD
-1635 IKKNSIKSQ
+1635 IKANNKESQ
-1644 YSTTQYSNAQENK
+1644 YAAFQYSNAQENK
-1657 ETRDNF
+1657 EIRDNF
-1663 NKNFAIINNS
+1663 NEKFATINNT

-1735 DLDLTSDVSSVDVT
+1735 DLELTSDVSSVDVT

-1760 NEVDIRKEDIYP
+1760 NEVYVRREDIYP
-1772 DAAHIQNET
+1772 DAAHIQNEI

-1839 YNLVTIVGGKG
+1839 YDLDKIEGGKQNG

-1869 TLNPEKSRDI
+1869 TLNPGKSRDI
-1879 YVTLVLNNPVDLL
+1879 YVTLALNNPVDLL

-1915 CAEGQSEYT
+1915 CAENQSEYT

-2023 TIELL
+2023 TVELL

-2096 TGTYGAY
+2096 TGTYGAK
-2103 SISPT
+2103 SISAK
-2108 ENYWYLA
+2108 ENYWYLD

-2232 GINTIAKIVLKEDG
+2232 GVNTIAKISRELQPNGEYKYAVS
-2246 TYNVVNGEVL
+2246 GEVL
-2256 AAGVNEPIDVSIE
+2256 AAGDNQPIDVSIE

>member
-1 MKNKRKILA
+1 MKVIRNEY
-10 MFIVCIIFG
+10 VCKYKAKVYELTNERFQNLVYVVPS
-19 ICAIKQTYADN
+19 C
-30 NNGWINQD
+30 
-38 KLFEW
+38 E
-43 TDMKKSFYFNV
+43 KKS
-54 LPQGEKGNS
+54 GE
-63 SYHYKNGLYCI
+63 
-74 DKDKN
+74 
-79 ASSQTYNPNENWA
+79 
-92 FRENNKNNENVDD
+92 
-105 EFKNIQDKLKYIIAN
+105 
-120 EPSATVVDK
+120 
-129 TTNSAKRKSTNIAI
+129 
-143 WLTIAGASCDS
+143 
-154 ETEAEDLIFDD
+154 
-165 RTNWKKGNDS
+165 
-175 GLHRYYWNGYS
+175 
-186 SNRTDYSAW
+186 W
-195 EYGWALYKEACTYA
+195 ECE
-209 NSLNSSH
+209 
-216 NINEEVKINVTSNNM
+216 
-231 LQITY
+231 ITWPP
-236 DSNVQRSEKIT
+236 K
-247 IYNKEDSYI
+247 
-256 CEVNNKETLSINPE
+256 
-270 DKKILSGDELRV
+270 
-282 VYSEYYYDGYAK
+282 
-294 IYTGKNITQRL
+294 
-305 MLGNAWKYQKED
+305 
-317 KIKVPALNSNISLQK
+317 NSNISLQK
-332 YITQIIHNNDVV
+332 YITQIIHKDGTV
-344 DDLKTDRRNMVLKPL
+344 DDLGTVRRNMVLKANEP
-359 PTDGRELDSH
+359 G
-369 NYWIGNKNYGYWSP
+369 YGYWSS
-383 SIIKNPSSGN
+383 SIPKNPSSN
-393 ENIWNKGY
+393 ENNIGNWKNLY
-401 KWDNPVEIIDG
+401 KWDHPVEIIDG

-417 AIELYNNSNTTAKN
+417 AIELYNNSNTMAKN

-440 NTFEVSQI
+440 NTFEVSQIYEI

-472 RYEYITHPDGTTQ
+472 RYEDITHPDGTTQ

-510 YTGNGDQFL
+510 YTGNGDKFL
-519 GNEVGLHTEPVNE
+519 GNEVGLQNDNTNPVNR
-532 TEYRTYDGDYTI
+532 TEYRTYDGDYAI
-544 LRRYSVSLEKYV
+544 LRRYSVSLEKFV
-556 SKVESKDLKDCIYI
+556 TNVESLDGSQKVEGRNS
-570 NNNDNREGKRYNSN
+570 KRYNYDLIN
-584 ASDRSNTENYNT
+584 ASNPSSENFNT
-596 YKKDH
+596 YKLDN
-601 PVLLENGDKVTF
+601 PVPVEYLDKITF
-613 TIKLKNT
+613 TIRLKNT
-620 GNNPVKITQ
+620 GTNKVKITQ
-629 LDDWHSKELTVDNT
+629 IDDWHSSELT
-643 YKIDYG
+643 IDEEYLKENVG
-649 GTVEKQGGDGD
+649 SYTTPTENGDPHEIITLNPPIELVGKEWKDITIKYTIDGD
-660 QYDIIT
+660 
-666 FSQPKL
+666 P
-672 LAAGETVNITIR
+672 R
-684 YNLEVKNNPKTEFF
+684 YKKPDYYNKAK
-698 NIARIREIK
+698 IREIK

-728 VKFKEY
+728 VVLKEY

-743 QVVTSKNHTI
+743 QVVTSKNHTTN
-753 SHDGRRGRAEHM
+753 HDDRCNRAEHM
-765 YNEEEYK
+765 YNEKEYK

-782 KNTNVVSADCGSEIT
+782 KNTNVVSADCGSKIT
-797 YIVILN
+797 YLVRLN
-803 NDGDTFVNFK
+803 NDGDTFVKF
-813 HVLDTLP
+813 VSVEDLLP
-820 EHTTSYKVGN
+820 NDLTEYYKYKVDKITYYNKAGEQTRSN
-830 AQNFTPVPSNR
+830 TFNSFFDETNTQN
-841 NIYLTGKG
+841 NIEIINTTDK
-849 IGLNGGKSC
+849 ISLNSGEHC
-858 GITVTIKTDA
+858 DIEITIRTDA
-868 PNLSLDTYTNTATI
+868 PNLSIDTYKNTAEI
-882 EHIHN
+882 KHINN
-887 KNNVLVM
+887 KNNKYVM

-909 NPEQQSLSVKVF
+909 NPEQQPLSVKVF

-943 KDGTK
+943 KDGIEIETV
-948 IKEATLNSSNNWT
+948 ILNADNNWT

-1006 WKITNTKTI
+1006 WKITNTKKI
-1015 EENTQVSVKKVWN
+1015 EENTQVSVKKIWN
-1028 DSNNLYG
+1028 DSNNLYE
-1035 KRPDSISVQ
+1035 KRPDSIKVK
-1044 LYKNGEPYNNAENLN
+1044 LYKDGNQYGDVIVLN
-1059 KANSWEHSW
+1059 KSNLWKHSW

-1131 FTNNEIKTIGDIEVA
+1131 FTDNEIKTIGDIEVA
-1146 LKKDGT
+1146 LKKDGI
-1152 EIETVKLNADNN
+1152 EIETVILNADNN

-1169 TNLIKNAKYEI
+1169 TNLSKNAKYEI

-1205 KDTPDSEKIN
+1205 KDDIPDSEKIN

-1323 DENQTAQRPR
+1323 DENQIAQRPR
-1333 TIKVGLYANNELIGT
+1333 TIKVGLYANNELIRT
-1348 QEISTENSDTQI
+1348 QEISTENSDMQI

-1375 INYTAKELDQNNN
+1375 INYTAKELDQNDN
-1388 PIADFKP
+1388 PIADFTT

-1431 NSLIQAIQVQ
+1431 KSLIKAIQVQ
-1441 LYKNG
+1441 LYRNG
-1446 NACGDAVTLSKDEN
+1446 NACGNVVTLSEGEN
-1460 WIHKWTDLP
+1460 WIHKWTNLQ

-1524 ALNKTST
+1524 ALDKTST

-1542 SLLSGIKVYLYRYG
+1542 SLLSGIKVYLYRDG

-1627 SNEQRIWN
+1627 DSNGNRIWD
-1635 IKKNSIKSQ
+1635 IKANNKESQ
-1644 YSTTQYSNAQENK
+1644 YAAFQYSNAEENK
-1657 ETRDNF
+1657 GRRDKL

-1694 DSGSMSINSS
+1694 DSGSMSIKSS
-1704 TEKINIGDY
+1704 TESINIGAY

-1735 DLDLTSDVSSVDVT
+1735 DLELTSDVYSVDVT

-1760 NEVDIRKEDIYP
+1760 NEVKVRREDIYP
-1772 DAAHIQNET
+1772 DAAHIQNEI

-1805 TRLGI
+1805 EKTGLGI
-1810 KVTYKITVT
+1810 KVTYKITVA

-1839 YNLVTIVGGKG
+1839 YDLDKIEGGKQKG

-1857 YKELIINVDDTT
+1857 YKELIINVNDTT
-1869 TLNPEKSRDI
+1869 TLNPGESRDI
-1879 YVTLVLNNPVDLL
+1879 YVTLALNNPVDLL

-1915 CAEGQSEYT
+1915 CAENQSEYT

-1996 DATSLVNGNVRTG
+1996 DATHLEIGNVRTG
-2009 NGIIDT
+2009 NGIMDT

-2023 TIELL
+2023 TVELL

-2161 IRELINGTYMYANTK
+2161 IRDLIDGTYMYANTK

-2246 TYNVVNGEVL
+2246 NYNVVNGEVL

-2290 EKNYNDEKG
+2290 EKNYNDEEG

-2329 LTSYDEMQKQY
+2329 LTSYDEMQEQY
-2340 KKLKLNEDSLE
+2340 KKLKLNGDSLE

-2386 ELVLEKVLS
+2386 ELVLERVLS
-2395 SNDSGIEEIKM
+2395 SNDSGITM
-2406 KDIQNMLGYMNTIE
+2406 KDIQNMFVGYMNTIE

>member
-1 MKNKRKILA
+1 MICKKRLLLDT
-10 MFIVCIIFG
+10 IVNG
-19 ICAIKQTYADN
+19 DN
-30 NNGWINQD
+30 YYE
-38 KLFEW
+38 KLN
-43 TDMKKSFYFNV
+43 DSYKVNV
-54 LPQGEKGNS
+54 
-63 SYHYKNGLYCI
+63 I
-74 DKDKN
+74 
-79 ASSQTYNPNENWA
+79 
-92 FRENNKNNENVDD
+92 
-105 EFKNIQDKLKYIIAN
+105 KYIIGQEN
-120 EPSATVVDK
+120 SSSNNVDNITK
-129 TTNSAKRKSTNIAI
+129 TKSAKRKPTNVAI
-143 WLTIAGASCDS
+143 WLTQNNDKDVKDHCTSEYGTFGYEDGKSIYDRAIAYANYASHSHTDDEITVSVNNNKVCIAFSCKQGCPQVIIPGLSNQVIKNGGSIELDPS
-154 ETEAEDLIFDD
+154 TYSAGTKLTVIYDYWLYDGEAYEYTKQGNQSMLVGKSTKYRYETEI
-165 RTNWKKGNDS
+165 TWPVI
-175 GLHRYYWNGYS
+175 
-186 SNRTDYSAW
+186 SA
-195 EYGWALYKEACTYA
+195 
-209 NSLNSSH
+209 
-216 NINEEVKINVTSNNM
+216 
-231 LQITY
+231 
-236 DSNVQRSEKIT
+236 
-247 IYNKEDSYI
+247 
-256 CEVNNKETLSINPE
+256 
-270 DKKILSGDELRV
+270 
-282 VYSEYYYDGYAK
+282 
-294 IYTGKNITQRL
+294 
-305 MLGNAWKYQKED
+305 
-317 KIKVPALNSNISLQK
+317 NISLQK
-332 YITQIIHNNDVV
+332 YITQIIHKDGTV
-344 DDLKTDRRNMVLKPL
+344 DDLGTDRKNMVLKPL
-359 PTDGRELDSH
+359 PTDGMELDSH
-369 NYWIGNKNYGYWSP
+369 NYWIGKKNYGYWSP
-383 SIIKNPSSGN
+383 NIIKNPSSGN

-417 AIELYNNSNTTAKN
+417 AIELYNNSETTAKN
-431 IRLTDAPST
+431 IILSDAPSASFNVQKIWDSGGT
-440 NTFEVSQI
+440 YDEDTS
-448 YEKNNNKTKKL
+448 KKL
-459 YKESQ
+459 AIAARWYSD
-464 SLEGIKKW
+464 GNRI
-472 RYEYITHPDGTTQ
+472 YIRCRTLTR
-485 KKITIKSG
+485 KINK
-493 NLTPGQSRT
+493 RT

-510 YTGNGDQFL
+510 YTGNGDKFL
-519 GNEVGLHTEPVNE
+519 GNEVGLQNQNTKPVNT
-532 TEYRTYDGDYTI
+532 TEYRTYDGDYAI
-544 LRRYSVSLEKYV
+544 LRRYSVSLEKFV
-556 SKVESKDLKDCIYI
+556 TNVESLDGSQKVEGRNS
-570 NNNDNREGKRYNSN
+570 KRYNYDLIN
-584 ASDRSNTENYNT
+584 ASNPSSENFNT
-596 YKKDH
+596 YKLDN
-601 PVLLENGDKVTF
+601 PVPVEYLDKITF
-613 TIKLKNT
+613 TIRLKNT
-620 GNNPVKITQ
+620 GTNKVKITQ
-629 LDDWHSKELTVDNT
+629 IDDWHSSELT
-643 YKIDYG
+643 IDEEYLKENVGSYTTPTENGDPHEIITLNPPIELVG
-649 GTVEKQGGDGD
+649 GEWQDITIKYTIDGD
-660 QYDIIT
+660 
-666 FSQPKL
+666 P
-672 LAAGETVNITIR
+672 R
-684 YNLEVKNNPKTEFF
+684 YKKPDYYNKAK
-698 NIARIREIK
+698 IREIK

-728 VKFKEY
+728 VVLKEY

-743 QVVTSKNHTI
+743 QVVTSKNHTTN
-753 SHDGRRGRAEHM
+753 HDDRDGLAEHK
-765 YNEEEYK
+765 YDND
-772 EGYTPNKNMY
+772 PNTNDMR
-782 KNTNVVSADCGSEIT
+782 KNTNVVSADCGSKIT
-797 YIVILN
+797 YLVRLN
-803 NDGDTFVNFK
+803 NDGDTFVKF
-813 HVLDTLP
+813 VSVEDLLP
-820 EHTTSYKVGN
+820 NDLTEYYKYKVDKITYYN
-830 AQNFTPVPSNR
+830 KAREQTRSNTFNSFFDETNTQN
-841 NIYLTGKG
+841 NIEIINTTDK
-849 IGLNGGKSC
+849 ISLNSGEHC
-858 GITVTIKTDA
+858 DIEITIRTDA
-868 PNLSLDTYTNTATI
+868 PNLSIDTYKNTAEI
-882 EHIHN
+882 KHINN
-887 KNNVLVM
+887 KNNKYVM

-909 NPEQQSLSVKVF
+909 NPEQQPLSVKVF

-929 NEIETIGE
+929 EEIKDKSIEVVLRKNGE
-937 IKVALK
+937 ILDPVV
-943 KDGTK
+943 
-948 IKEATLNSSNNWT
+948 TLNSLNNWT
-961 YIWNDLEKLNKN
+961 HTWNNLERLDEK
-973 GNKINYTVEEISKK
+973 GNKINYTVEEIS
-987 EISNISKF
+987 NISGV

-1059 KANSWEHSW
+1059 TANSWEHSW

-1131 FTNNEIKTIGDIEVA
+1131 FTNDEIEAIGNIEVA
-1146 LKKDGT
+1146 LKKDGI
-1152 EIETVKLNADNN
+1152 EIETVILNAANN
-1164 WTYTW
+1164 WTHTW
-1169 TNLIKNAKYEI
+1169 TNLSKNAKYEI

-1205 KDTPDSEKIN
+1205 KDIPDSEKIN
-1215 VLVQK
+1215 ILVQK

-1226 TSARPASIKVKLYQD
+1226 TSTRQASIKVKLYQD
-1241 GKQYGDVIELNEP
+1241 GKQYGHVIELNES

-1333 TIKVGLYANNELIGT
+1333 TIKVGLYANDELFGT
-1348 QEISTENSDTQI
+1348 QVISTENSNMQI

-1388 PIADFKP
+1388 PIADFTT

-1441 LYKNG
+1441 LYQNG
-1446 NACGDAVTLSKDEN
+1446 IACRDAVTLSKDKN

-1542 SLLSGIKVYLYRYG
+1542 SLLSGIKVYLYRDG

-1584 TNPKERYIKAKIQKD
+1584 TNPKERYIKAKIQEK
-1599 NNKWDIESGYYSYTV
+1599 NNKWDTKSGYYSYTV

-1627 SNEQRIWN
+1627 SNEKRIWN
-1635 IKKNSIKSQ
+1635 IKENNIKSQ
-1644 YSTTQYSNAQENK
+1644 YATTQYSNAQENK
-1657 ETRDNF
+1657 EKRDNF
-1663 NKNFAIINNS
+1663 NEKFATINNT

-1694 DSGSMSINSS
+1694 DSGSMSIKSS
-1704 TEKINIGDY
+1704 TEKINIGAY

-1735 DLDLTSDVSSVDVT
+1735 DLELTSDVSSVYVT

-1760 NEVDIRKEDIYP
+1760 NKVDVRREDIYP
-1772 DAAHIQNET
+1772 DAAHIQNEI

-1810 KVTYKITVT
+1810 KVIYKITVT

-1827 TATKIVNYFDSR
+1827 TATRIVNYFDSR
-1839 YNLVTIVGGKG
+1839 YNLVTIVGGNG

-1869 TLNPEKSRDI
+1869 TLNPGESRNI
-1879 YVTLVLNNPVDLL
+1879 YVKLALNNPVDLL

-1915 CAEGQSEYT
+1915 CAKDQSEYT

-2009 NGIIDT
+2009 NGIMDT

-2023 TIELL
+2023 TVELL

-2053 FLPGNYVIRFKYGD
+2053 FLPGNYLIRFKYGD

-2096 TGTYGAY
+2096 TGTYGAN
-2103 SISPT
+2103 SISAT
-2108 ENYWYLA
+2108 ENYWYLD

-2148 NDIRSGKKFKEED
+2148 NDIRSGKKFKDED
-2161 IRELINGTYMYANTK
+2161 IRDLIDGTYMYANTK

-2246 TYNVVNGEVL
+2246 NYNVVNGEVL

-2290 EKNYNDEKG
+2290 EKNYNNEEG

-2329 LTSYDEMQKQY
+2329 LTSYDEMQEQY
-2340 KKLKLNEDSLE
+2340 KKLKLNGDSLE

-2377 ATTGQKKEV
+2377 ATTDQKKEV

-2420 IQEINYSNTGGDKPL
+2420 IQEINYNNTGDDPL